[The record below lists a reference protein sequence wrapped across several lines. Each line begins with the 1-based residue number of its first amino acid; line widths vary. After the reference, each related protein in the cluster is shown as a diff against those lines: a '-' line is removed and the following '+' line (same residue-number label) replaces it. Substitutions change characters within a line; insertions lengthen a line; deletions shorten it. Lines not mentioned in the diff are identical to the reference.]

1 MLDNYHCQ
9 ISIRSIN
16 KQQLIPTFLTRISL
30 LVKPSTAVQAA
41 ETHIKARQVQ

>member
-16 KQQLIPTFLTRISL
+16 KQLIPTFLTRISL